1 MKYIK
6 KLNINFDQWGKL
18 NNDKFD
24 LFIND
29 KNNKYALF
37 LNKDQYYNIFLPYIK
52 KNNIELYWVN
62 NKNVLNFNIGV
73 GYYNI
78 VLYKLK
84 ENNYLLTCSNLD
96 YFNKTYIKKIKLLK
110 I

>member
-6 KLNINFDQWGKL
+6 KLNIDFDNWNEL
-18 NNDKFD
+18 NNYEFID

-29 KNNKYALF
+29 KDDKYALY
-37 LNKDQYYNIFLPYIK
+37 LNKYQYYNIFLPYIK
-52 KNNIELYWVN
+52 KNNIELYWIN

-73 GYYNI
+73 SYYNI

-84 ENNYLLTCSNLD
+84 ENNYLLTCSNLN
-96 YFNKTYIKKIKLLK
+96 YFNKKYIKKMELL
-110 I
+110 